1 MGTDPGVLCSLLH
14 VKVQHHRKTGSCHLD
29 AVHSG
34 YSWTHS
40 VCTTQQPFGASY
52 VHPCL
57 ALWALMISS
66 PETLGP
72 DRTIGTAS
80 PQRALLID
88 EEQVGR
94 GNKAALN
101 PGWRADWTGH
111 TLFLW
116 NEHFLILIAACAGGS
131 VVWGHFTSSK
141 GYREVFYHKGRW
153 KASRFCSFIPRA

>member
-14 VKVQHHRKTGSCHLD
+14 VKVQHHRKTGRCHLD

-40 VCTTQQPFGASY
+40 VCTTQQLFGASY

-72 DRTIGTAS
+72 DRTIGAAS

-101 PGWRADWTGH
+101 PGWKGRLNWPH
-111 TLFLW
+111 TLPLKW
-116 NEHFLILIAACAGGS
+116 TLSDLGCSLCRWLCSVGS
-131 VVWGHFTSSK
+131 LYIFQRIPWG
-141 GYREVFYHKGRW
+141 V
-153 KASRFCSFIPRA
+153 

>member
-14 VKVQHHRKTGSCHLD
+14 VKVQHHRKTGRCHLD

-66 PETLGP
+66 PETLEP
-72 DRTIGTAS
+72 DRTTG
-80 PQRALLID
+80 QRLLR
-88 EEQVGR
+88 E
-94 GNKAALN
+94 
-101 PGWRADWTGH
+101 
-111 TLFLW
+111 LFSLMK
-116 NEHFLILIAACAGGS
+116 S
-131 VVWGHFTSSK
+131 RWG
-141 GYREVFYHKGRW
+141 EVTKRL
-153 KASRFCSFIPRA
+153 